1 MAEYTGW
8 EILAIIMA
16 FFCPPLGVFMKRGC
30 CNLDLCLSILL
41 TILGWLPG
49 VFHAFYI
56 IYKHRKLEERL
67 YSEYSEL
74 P

>member
-1 MAEYTGW
+1 MFHLY
-8 EILAIIMA
+8 
-16 FFCPPLGVFMKRGC
+16 FF
-30 CNLDLCLSILL
+30 I
-41 TILGWLPG
+41 G

>member
-8 EILAIIMA
+8 EICALIFA
-16 FFCPPLGVFMKRGC
+16 FLFPPLGVFMKRGC
-30 CNLDLCLSILL
+30 SVDLCISILF

-49 VFHAFYI
+49 IIHAFYV
-56 IYKHRKLEERL
+56 IYKHRKFEERVL
-67 YSEYSEL
+67 EVYEEI